1 MERTV
6 ELDRTASSL
15 KELEILIGLPVVRT
29 GYPSPKPLEQLGLY
43 MKDMYLEE
51 GEDEDAILKAE
62 EGEILS

>member
-6 ELDRTASSL
+6 ELDRTASIL
-15 KELEILIGLPVVRT
+15 QDLEILIGLPA

-43 MKDMYLEE
+43 IKDKYVEE
-51 GEDEDAILKAE
+51 DDEDAILKGE